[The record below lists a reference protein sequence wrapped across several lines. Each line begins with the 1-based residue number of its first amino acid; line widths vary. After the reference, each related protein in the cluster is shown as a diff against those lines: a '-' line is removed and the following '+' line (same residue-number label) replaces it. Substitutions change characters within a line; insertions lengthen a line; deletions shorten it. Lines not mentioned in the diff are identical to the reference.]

1 LILSDEIRFSEVM
14 DVINKSNKQIIKNV
28 SLYDVYRGENI
39 GKDKVTYSIRFILQ
53 DDKATLDEKIINN
66 TMDSLI
72 SSFEKKLNAIIRK

>member
-1 LILSDEIRFSEVM
+1 M